1 MHGLLLY
8 THRGFIIIFQFLRPR
23 SSRVGSPLFVSLA
36 NELLSTDP
44 RRAEA
49 WVVLALYSEV
59 LGDKEKATTFVDK
72 VRSAQS
78 VFVTL
83 TLAHTRIRLSSLSDE
98 LKQ

>member
-8 THRGFIIIFQFLRPR
+8 THPWVHYCFSISAPPFFACWF
-23 SSRVGSPLFVSLA
+23 SSVSLA